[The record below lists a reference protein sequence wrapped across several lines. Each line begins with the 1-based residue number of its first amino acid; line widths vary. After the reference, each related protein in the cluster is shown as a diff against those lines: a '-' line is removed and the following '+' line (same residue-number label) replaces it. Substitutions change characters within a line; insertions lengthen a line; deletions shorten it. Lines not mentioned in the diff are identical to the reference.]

1 MPREF
6 PRTRRV
12 GEQLQ
17 RELAGLVRDEIKD
30 PRLGMISISGATV
43 SRDLAYATVY
53 VSVLGDDKEGLYID
67 PAAAAAIAE
76 KLVEAAD
83 VIQLAL
89 LGDDKAV
96 TESVAVLN
104 RAAGFLRHRL
114 GQSMRIRTVPQLK
127 FDFDSS
133 LRDGARM
140 DALINAA
147 VSGNRPEEDE
157 TE

>member
-17 RELAGLVRDEIKD
+17 RELAVLVRDEIKD
-30 PRLGMISISGATV
+30 PRLGMVSISGADV

-53 VSVLGDDKEGLYID
+53 VSVLGDDT
-67 PAAAAAIAE
+67 
-76 KLVEAAD
+76 
-83 VIQLAL
+83 
-89 LGDDKAV
+89 AV
-96 TESVAVLN
+96 TESLAVLN

-114 GQSMRIRTVPQLK
+114 GQSMRLRSVPQLK
-127 FDFDSS
+127 FEFDSS

-140 DALINAA
+140 DALIDAA
-147 VSGNRPEEDE
+147 ISGKRPEEDE
-157 TE
+157 TG

>member
-17 RELAGLVRDEIKD
+17 RELAALVRDEIKD
-30 PRLGMISISGATV
+30 PRLGMVSISGADV

-53 VSVLGDDKEGLYID
+53 VSVLGDDT
-67 PAAAAAIAE
+67 
-76 KLVEAAD
+76 
-83 VIQLAL
+83 
-89 LGDDKAV
+89 AV
-96 TESVAVLN
+96 TESLAVLN

-114 GQSMRIRTVPQLK
+114 GQSMRLRSVPQLK
-127 FDFDSS
+127 FEFDCS

-140 DALINAA
+140 DALIDAA
-147 VSGNRPEEDE
+147 ISGKRPEEDE
-157 TE
+157 TG

>member
-6 PRTRRV
+6 SRTRRV

-17 RELAGLVRDEIKD
+17 RELAVLVRDEIKD
-30 PRLGMISISGATV
+30 PRLGMTSISGATV

-53 VSVLGDDKEGLYID
+53 VSV
-67 PAAAAAIAE
+67 
-76 KLVEAAD
+76 
-83 VIQLAL
+83 

-114 GQSMRIRTVPQLK
+114 GQSMHIRTVPQLK
-127 FDFDSS
+127 FVFDSS
-133 LRDGARM
+133 LREGARM

-157 TE
+157 NG

>member
-6 PRTRRV
+6 SRTRRV

-17 RELAGLVRDEIKD
+17 RELAVLVRDEIKD

-53 VSVLGDDKEGLYID
+53 VSVLGDDK
-67 PAAAAAIAE
+67 
-76 KLVEAAD
+76 
-83 VIQLAL
+83 
-89 LGDDKAV
+89 AV

-104 RAAGFLRHRL
+104 HAAGFLRHRL
-114 GQSMRIRTVPQLK
+114 GQSMHIRTVPQLK
-127 FDFDSS
+127 FVFDSS
-133 LRDGARM
+133 LREGARM

-157 TE
+157 DG

>member
-6 PRTRRV
+6 SRTRRV

-17 RELAGLVRDEIKD
+17 RELAVLVRDEIKD
-30 PRLGMISISGATV
+30 PRLGMTSISGATV

-53 VSVLGDDKEGLYID
+53 VSVLGDD
-67 PAAAAAIAE
+67 
-76 KLVEAAD
+76 EAVA
-83 VIQLAL
+83 
-89 LGDDKAV
+89 K
-96 TESVAVLN
+96 SVAVLN

-114 GQSMRIRTVPQLK
+114 GQSMHIRTVPQLK
-127 FDFDSS
+127 FVFDSS

-147 VSGNRPEEDE
+147 VSGNRPEEE
-157 TE
+157 ENG

>member
-17 RELAGLVRDEIKD
+17 RELAVLVRDEIKD
-30 PRLGMISISGATV
+30 PRLGMVSISGTDV

-53 VSVLGDDKEGLYID
+53 VSV
-67 PAAAAAIAE
+67 
-76 KLVEAAD
+76 
-83 VIQLAL
+83 

-114 GQSMRIRTVPQLK
+114 GKSMHIRSIPQLK
-127 FDFDSS
+127 FVFDSS

-147 VSGNRPEEDE
+147 VSGNRPDEDDNG
-157 TE
+157 

>member
-6 PRTRRV
+6 SRTRRV

-17 RELAGLVRDEIKD
+17 RELAVLVRDEIKD
-30 PRLGMISISGATV
+30 PRLGMTSISGVTV

-53 VSVLGDDKEGLYID
+53 VSV
-67 PAAAAAIAE
+67 
-76 KLVEAAD
+76 
-83 VIQLAL
+83 

-114 GQSMRIRTVPQLK
+114 GQSMHIRTVPQLK
-127 FDFDSS
+127 FVFDSS

-147 VSGNRPEEDE
+147 VSGNRPDEEE
-157 TE
+157 NG

>member
-17 RELAGLVRDEIKD
+17 RELAALVRDEIKD
-30 PRLGMISISGATV
+30 PRLGMVSISGADV

-53 VSVLGDDKEGLYID
+53 VSVLGDDT
-67 PAAAAAIAE
+67 
-76 KLVEAAD
+76 
-83 VIQLAL
+83 
-89 LGDDKAV
+89 AV
-96 TESVAVLN
+96 TESLAVLN

-114 GQSMRIRTVPQLK
+114 GQSMRLRSVPQLK
-127 FDFDSS
+127 FEFDSS

-140 DALINAA
+140 DALIDAA
-147 VSGNRPEEDE
+147 ISGKRPEEDE
-157 TE
+157 TG

>member
-17 RELAGLVRDEIKD
+17 RELAVLVRDEIKD
-30 PRLGMISISGATV
+30 PRLGMVSISGADV

-53 VSVLGDDKEGLYID
+53 VSVLGDDT
-67 PAAAAAIAE
+67 
-76 KLVEAAD
+76 
-83 VIQLAL
+83 
-89 LGDDKAV
+89 AV
-96 TESVAVLN
+96 TESLAVLN

-114 GQSMRIRTVPQLK
+114 GQSMRLRSIPQLK
-127 FDFDSS
+127 FEFDSS

-140 DALINAA
+140 DALIDAA
-147 VSGNRPEEDE
+147 ISGNRPEEDE
-157 TE
+157 TG